1 MGHGSDTHSPCP
13 PPSSP
18 SSSPNQTEQVSQPPP
33 PPQQPAAT
41 ITLAAW
47 QQDQSKQEYLSGCR
61 CLSHHC
67 RKPKKARRGKRR
79 KDRGGWTHTGRTGQG
94 REGKRPN
101 RGKGGGDR
109 RLVYQIPTM
118 QPQLPGPAA
127 PQLANGCS
135 SDAEAPAG
143 ARWGWPGS
151 GRHPRGTR
159 EAPGLVRQLRL
170 TAASVAAAPAPPD
183 VMHPPSSAPRGVE
196 PLLLSHLATTSS
208 DGSSSFSSS

>member
-18 SSSPNQTEQVSQPPP
+18 SSSPNQIEQVEQPPP
-33 PPQQPAAT
+33 PPQRPLPPSRWQPGSRTRA
-41 ITLAAW
+41 
-47 QQDQSKQEYLSGCR
+47 SKSTFRAVGA
-61 CLSHHC
+61 CLIIAENQ
-67 RKPKKARRGKRR
+67 RKPGEERGA
-79 KDRGGWTHTGRTGQG
+79 RTGQG

-135 SDAEAPAG
+135 SDAEAPTA

-151 GRHPRGTR
+151 GRHRRGTG

-196 PLLLSHLATTSS
+196 PLLLSHLATTRL
-208 DGSSSFSSS
+208 

>member
-1 MGHGSDTHSPCP
+1 MAVTHTLPAP
-13 PPSSP
+13 RLHPHPRP
-18 SSSPNQTEQVSQPPP
+18 QPAEQVHQPPP

-47 QQDQSKQEYLSGCR
+47 QQGQSKQEYLSGCR

-79 KDRGGWTHTGRTGQG
+79 KDRGGRTHTGRTGQG

-118 QPQLPGPAA
+118 QPQLPGP
-127 PQLANGCS
+127 GS
-135 SDAEAPAG
+135 SPAG
-143 ARWGWPGS
+143 S
-151 GRHPRGTR
+151 LST
-159 EAPGLVRQLRL
+159 EAVRPVCRTLFF
-170 TAASVAAAPAPPD
+170 
-183 VMHPPSSAPRGVE
+183 MN
-196 PLLLSHLATTSS
+196 LLILWVTYSQAHIYFLKP
-208 DGSSSFSSS
+208 